1 MAMRI
6 GALASAAGCSVETVR
21 YYEREG
27 LLRIATRSDGNYRL
41 YGDDALK
48 RLRFIRRCRS
58 LDMAHDEIRTL
69 LRSLDAPQEPCTEVN
84 LLLDAHIGHV
94 EQRIAELNALHCDLV
109 GLRSQCAAVRDAQDC
124 GIVQALVTTVA
135 APQVDPSSH
144 VHRTHGRE

>member
-6 GALASAAGCSVETVR
+6 GALATAAGCSVETVR

-27 LLRIATRSDGNYRL
+27 LLPTATRTDGNYRL

-69 LRSLDAPQEPCTEVN
+69 LHALDAPREPCTEVN

-94 EQRIAELNALHCDLV
+94 QQRIAELTALHQDLV
-109 GLRSQCAAVRDAQDC
+109 GLRGQCAAVRDAQDC
-124 GIVQALVTTVA
+124 GIVQALATAAVTAQADT
-135 APQVDPSSH
+135 SSH

>member
-27 LLRIATRSDGNYRL
+27 LLRTATRSDGNYRL

-58 LDMAHDEIRTL
+58 LDMAHDKIRTL
-69 LRSLDAPQEPCTEVN
+69 LNALDAPQKPCTEVN

-94 EQRIAELNALHCDLV
+94 EQRIAELTALHNDLV
-109 GLRSQCAAVRDAQDC
+109 GLRGQCAAVRDAQYC
-124 GIVQALVTTVA
+124 GIVQALATAGAT
-135 APQVDPSSH
+135 PKVDHSSH
-144 VHRTHGRE
+144 VHRTHSRE

>member
-6 GALASAAGCSVETVR
+6 GALATAAGCSVETVR

-27 LLRIATRSDGNYRL
+27 LLPTATRTDGNYRL

-69 LRSLDAPQEPCTEVN
+69 LHALDAPQQPCTEVN
-84 LLLDAHIGHV
+84 ELLDAHIGHV
-94 EQRIAELNALHCDLV
+94 ERRIAEPTALHDDLHE
-109 GLRSQCAAVRDAQDC
+109 LRGRCAVVRDAQDC
-124 GIVQALVTTVA
+124 GIARALVSA
-135 APQVDPSSH
+135 GASPQSDQTSH